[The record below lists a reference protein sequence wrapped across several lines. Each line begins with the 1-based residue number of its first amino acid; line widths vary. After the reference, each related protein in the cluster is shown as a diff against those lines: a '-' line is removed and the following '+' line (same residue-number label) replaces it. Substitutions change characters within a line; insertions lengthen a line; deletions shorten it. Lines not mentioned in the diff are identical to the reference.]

1 MYWRLM
7 HRVGSTEQIQQG
19 KGRGASV
26 SKAMRSQTQDWAELR
41 VLGGCEQIA
50 LGGGTDQKTG
60 MGHAFVMEED
70 GQTGSTAACETFASP
85 VRHHPRLARAVLS
98 SGLRLT
104 VCYVCVGQ
112 ALLEAKDGRTRR
124 PDEIITF
131 GAPPCPPSYCP
142 AASEPAALC

>member
-26 SKAMRSQTQDWAELR
+26 SKAMRSQTQDWAGLR
-41 VLGGCEQIA
+41 VLGGWAQIA

-85 VRHHPRLARAVLS
+85 VRHHPRLARIELLLS
-98 SGLRLT
+98 SGPRLT

-131 GAPPCPPSYCP
+131 GAPLSRPPYSAFY
-142 AASEPAALC
+142 LNILG